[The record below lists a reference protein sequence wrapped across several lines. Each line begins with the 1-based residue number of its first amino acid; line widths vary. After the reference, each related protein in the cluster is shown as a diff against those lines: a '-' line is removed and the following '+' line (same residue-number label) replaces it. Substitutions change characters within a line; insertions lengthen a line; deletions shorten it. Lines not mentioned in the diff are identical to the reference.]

1 MTQYLLLL
9 LTSICWGSWGN
20 ALKFAKKYPPNLFYL
35 DFTLGSLVFAVLI
48 WLVNFNGLGFFSS
61 LTLVPLLGGALF
73 AFGNLL
79 LVKAIDRYGFSLSFP
94 SIIGGAV
101 IVGGLTNYLKTPQ
114 NNPLMFFVGLAL
126 VVGAI
131 VADGYLYKSG
141 RRKQVNYLL
150 LLSGAVFIGLFP
162 LFWNYG
168 SATLTTSEL
177 FLVLLIGHLLGIV
190 LVSLFAGY
198 LTRVDLGKYIRTSVS
213 NHLVSLVGALIWVF
227 GTYLNI
233 LIGAKVGYGISFVIG
248 NIAPLFS
255 AAWGI
260 FYWREIDIRQRNNQF
275 IFAAMAGL
283 FFSGM
288 VLLGLS

>member
-1 MTQYLLLL
+1 
-9 LTSICWGSWGN
+9 
-20 ALKFAKKYPPNLFYL
+20 
-35 DFTLGSLVFAVLI
+35 
-48 WLVNFNGLGFFSS
+48 
-61 LTLVPLLGGALF
+61 
-73 AFGNLL
+73 
-79 LVKAIDRYGFSLSFP
+79 
-94 SIIGGAV
+94 V

-177 FLVLLIGHLLGIV
+177 FLVLLIGHLLGII

-198 LTRVDLGKYIRTSVS
+198 LVTADLKKYVSSSLS
-213 NHLVSLVGALIWVF
+213 NHVISLVGALIWVF

>member
-35 DFTLGSLVFAVLI
+35 DFTLGALLLAVLI
-48 WLVNFNGLGFFSS
+48 WLFNFSGLGFFTS

-114 NNPLMFFVGLAL
+114 NNPLMFFAGLAL

-131 VADGYLYKSG
+131 VVDGYLYKSG

-150 LLSGAVFIGLFP
+150 FLAGAIFIGLFP

-168 SATLTTSEL
+168 SASLATSEL
-177 FLVLLIGHLLGIV
+177 FLVLLVGHFLGII
-190 LVSLFAGY
+190 LASLFAGY
-198 LTRVDLGKYIRTSVS
+198 LAAADLKKYIHSLTS
-213 NHLVSLVGALIWVF
+213 NHIISLVGALIWVF

-260 FYWREIDIRQRNNQF
+260 FYWREIDIRQRNNLF
-275 IFAAMAGL
+275 IFASMAGL